1 MTLNPLK
8 GAKNSTF
15 SGLGVLKYNKMTR
28 VNPEFATEILKYGAA
43 DFQACFNCGNC
54 TAVCS
59 LSTEDNSFPREMIR
73 YSTLGLEDEI
83 KASLKPW
90 LCYYCGECTTQCPR
104 QANPGELMMSLR
116 RWLTSKYDWTGLS
129 GLMYKSLPLS
139 LVAFL
144 LAFVGVIAF
153 AFSVGFE
160 LTKMIEVGHYFEMI
174 AIGTV
179 GVVILLPN
187 IIRMW
192 WFTILK
198 PKTKVPV
205 MNYVKASVD
214 LFVHM
219 FTQKR
224 ALGCDDNQ
232 FRWFE
237 HFILVLAYLSL
248 LFTTVFLDWF
258 AATSIFIIVLGYVES
273 VIIFVVTVDFVSSR
287 VKKNKAVSKNS
298 QPSDW
303 FFVIWLLLMGLTAF
317 LVRLFIDL
325 DILTMNK
332 WLYLFHLTILVQWA
346 LIIVPFGKWTHFL
359 YRSFAMYF
367 DRLKELSK

>member
-1 MTLNPLK
+1 M
-8 GAKNSTF
+8 A
-15 SGLGVLKYNKMTR
+15 R
-28 VNPEFATEILKYGAA
+28 VNPEFATELLKYGAA

-90 LCYYCGECTTQCPR
+90 QCYYCGECSVQCPR
-104 QANPGELMMSLR
+104 QANPGELMMTLR

-139 LVAFL
+139 LAAFM

-160 LTKMIEVGHYFEMI
+160 LEKMLTVGHYFEMI
-174 AIGTV
+174 AIATV
-179 GVVILLPN
+179 GFVILLPN

-192 WFTILK
+192 WFTIVK

-205 MNYVKASVD
+205 VNYVKASVD

-258 AATSIFIIVLGYVES
+258 AATNMFIIGLGYVES

-298 QPSDW
+298 RPSDW

-317 LVRLFIDL
+317 MVRLFIDL
-325 DILTMNK
+325 DILEMNK
-332 WLYLFHLTILVQWA
+332 WLFLFHLTILVQWA

-367 DRLKELSK
+367 EKLKELSKL